1 MVRYFIFSKGRLI
14 QESSDVP
21 FLKVALYEEGV
32 DIWVDMES
40 PTPEENHQVL
50 EQIFNFHPLAIEDC
64 VVVSEQPKVDQYEGY
79 FLMVLHAIDFSRSQH
94 QFATTELNMFIGR
107 NFLVTYH
114 DAPMRSIAATIDRV
128 QKNPALVARS
138 PDRLTYYVVDLLLDN
153 YQPALQE
160 LAADM
165 AQIEADMLGETSH
178 ITLKDIVQLK
188 TQIQALRTIM
198 TPQREV
204 IARVAHGEF
213 IPVRA
218 SMLPYYRDLLDR
230 LRQILAAAEAHRESL
245 SSSVQML
252 LSLQQSQTNHV
263 VKILTVLA
271 TLSMPMLIVTS
282 FYGMNIRHFP
292 DETWPPWPFA
302 YAWIL
307 ALSGAITALVYSIL
321 RRRKWL

>member
-32 DIWVDMES
+32 DIWVDMEQ
-40 PTPEENHQVL
+40 PTQEETRQVL

-64 VVVSEQPKVDQYEGY
+64 VAVSERPKVDQYEGY
-79 FLMVLHAIDFSRSQH
+79 FFMVVHAIDFSRSQH

-107 NFLVTYH
+107 NFVVTYH
-114 DAPMRSIAATIDRV
+114 VDPLRSIAATIDRV
-128 QKNPALVARS
+128 LKNPTLVARS

-153 YQPALQE
+153 YEPALQE
-160 LAADM
+160 LASDM
-165 AQIEADMLGETSH
+165 AQVEEDMLAESSK
-178 ITLKDIVQLK
+178 ITLSEIVHLK
-188 TQIQALRTIM
+188 KQIQDLRNIM

-213 IPVRA
+213 TPVRA

-230 LRQILAAAEAHRESL
+230 ITRILNTAETHRESL

-263 VKILTVLA
+263 VKVLTVLA
-271 TLSMPMLIVTS
+271 TLSMPLLIITS

-292 DETWPPWPFA
+292 DTEWPTWPWA

-307 ALSGAITALVYSIL
+307 ALTGGITGLVYGIL
-321 RRRKWL
+321 KRRKWL